1 MNEMSEP
8 MYPPNSHKHKEA
20 QKQATTQEKQIQK
33 VVKGPVKTK
42 KNDFRKF
49 ADIFIS
55 EDVTNVKTYILMDV
69 LVPAIKKGIYDIVTN
84 GIDMILYGGTGK
96 AKNGSNGS
104 KVPYYSYSSNK
115 NTVNYRGSENAA
127 PRSAADYDDIIWPDR
142 GSAERAK
149 QQMQDIVATYGI
161 VTVNDLYEMTPLT
174 PPFTAQKYGWMDV
187 SRAEVIRVRDG
198 YVLKLPRAVPID

>member
-1 MNEMSEP
+1 MSEP
-8 MYPPNSHKHKEA
+8 MYPPNSHKHKEEVKKA
-20 QKQATTQEKQIQK
+20 ATEQKRIQK
-33 VVKGPVKTK
+33 VVRGPVKTK
-42 KNDFRKF
+42 KNELRKLT
-49 ADIFIS
+49 DIFIS
-55 EDVTNVKTYILMDV
+55 EDVSNVKSYIIMDV

-84 GIDMILYGGTGK
+84 GIDMILYGGNGK
-96 AKNGSNGS
+96 AKSNGA
-104 KVPYYSYSSNK
+104 KTPYYSYSSPK
-115 NTVNYRGSENAA
+115 NTVSYRGSENTTNTT
-127 PRSAADYDDIIWPDR
+127 RSAADYDEIIWPDR

-198 YVLKLPRAVPID
+198 YILKLPRAVPID

>member
-1 MNEMSEP
+1 MSEP

-20 QKQATTQEKQIQK
+20 QKQAATQEKRIQK

-42 KNDFRKF
+42 KNELRKF
-49 ADIFIS
+49 TDIFFT
-55 EDVTNVKTYILMDV
+55 EDLSSVGRFILSDV
-69 LVPAIKKGIYDIVTN
+69 LVPGAKKMFYDVITN
-84 GIDMILYGGTGK
+84 GIDMILYGGNGK
-96 AKNGSNGS
+96 GRNGGNGS

-115 NTVNYRGSENAA
+115 NTVSYRGSENTA
-127 PRSAADYDDIIWPDR
+127 PRSAADYDEIIWPDR

>member
-1 MNEMSEP
+1 MSEP

-20 QKQATTQEKQIQK
+20 QKQASTQEKRIQK

-42 KNDFRKF
+42 KNELRKF
-49 ADIFIS
+49 RDTFIS
-55 EDVTNVKTYILMDV
+55 EDVSNVKNYIFMDV
-69 LVPAIKKGIYDIVTN
+69 LVPAIKKCFYDVITN

-96 AKNGSNGS
+96 AKSNGS
-104 KVPYYSYSSNK
+104 KTPYYSYSSSK
-115 NTVNYRGSENAA
+115 NTVNYRGSENTINTT
-127 PRSAADYDDIIWPDR
+127 RSAADYDEIIWPDR

-149 QQMQDIVATYGI
+149 QQMQDIVTTYGI